1 MLPHAEVNWE
11 ERRQRLEA
19 AGFSESQTRVLC
31 AIIANTSVSPAV
43 LNCTL
48 GSLTTKLQETVEA
61 NFLANRDEVR
71 EFRREMTAL
80 EGGQSERFQD
90 RFNCFEARFD
100 SLSSSSSS
108 LKEEVDVWVDA
119 AHEKQRADHLAE
131 RNVSRWRVITL
142 SVSITGLALPA
153 LWSVIRF
160 IPWRSIFP

>member
-11 ERRQRLEA
+11 EWRQRLEA

-31 AIIANTSVSPAV
+31 AIIANTSVSPTV

-48 GSLTTKLQETVEA
+48 GSLMTKFSSTVEA

-71 EFRREMTAL
+71 EFRRDMTAL
-80 EGGQSERFQD
+80 EGRQSERLQD

-108 LKEEVDVWVDA
+108 LKEEVGARIDA

-142 SVSITGLALPA
+142 SVSITSLALPA
-153 LWSVIRF
+153 LWSAIR
-160 IPWRSIFP
+160 IIEWRSIFP

>member
-11 ERRQRLEA
+11 EWRQRLQA

-31 AIIANTSVSPAV
+31 AVIANTSVSPAV
-43 LNCTL
+43 LSCTL
-48 GSLTTKLQETVEA
+48 GSLMNQLEETVEA

-71 EFRREMTAL
+71 EFRRDMTAL
-80 EGGQSERFQD
+80 EGRQSERLQD
-90 RFNCFEARFD
+90 WVGNIDARFD
-100 SLSSSSSS
+100 SFSSSSSS
-108 LKEEVDVWVDA
+108 LKEEIDARIDA